1 MVFDD
6 GSWEHQGRGIPKDLQ
21 AKLAGRA
28 GRPDVVCVTL
38 GPKGEWF
45 LRAKNGRM
53 WWGGVSRELDE
64 TIQSLLDDNHYLNF
78 LDFGDDGTFF
88 LTYD

>member
-1 MVFDD
+1 
-6 GSWEHQGRGIPKDLQ
+6 
-21 AKLAGRA
+21 
-28 GRPDVVCVTL
+28 
-38 GPKGEWF
+38 
-45 LRAKNGRM
+45 M